1 MKRDELEKAILAR
14 YDRIATG
21 PAALADKDSGLGCAR
36 LTELVQVFPQET
48 VLDVGS
54 GPGLEAIELARRADP
69 ALVYGLDAL
78 PSMVRLAED
87 NARKAGVSNVRFLV
101 GKMDDI
107 PLESESVDVV
117 VSNCVI
123 NLSQD
128 KERVMREIWRVLRPG
143 GRLCMADTAWL
154 SSPPA
159 WVREAPEAWACCVGG
174 ALEATEYPPLLE
186 RAGFVDVE
194 LNVLGAF
201 DTSGKACC
209 GSTCNSG
216 GALRLGSALVGGR
229 KPGGPPPHVEITEA
243 SPQDLDLMLR
253 ILRAAFL
260 PTEGVRDHLPSFL
273 LARSPDGKVVG
284 VAGLERYRGS
294 ALLRS
299 LVVLPAWRRRG
310 LGRRLVDAQLAS
322 LSPGTPVYLLTQTA
336 EEYFASLGFERV
348 AREDVPAEV
357 KESYEFRG
365 ACPDSAIV
373 LRLATPS
380 NA

>member
-14 YDRIATG
+14 YDRLAAG
-21 PAALADKDSGLGCAR
+21 PAALADKDGGLGCAR
-36 LTELVQVFPQET
+36 LAELVQVFPQET

-69 ALVYGLDAL
+69 AVVHGVDAL

-87 NARKAGVSNVRFLV
+87 NAMKAGVSNVRFLA
-101 GKMDDI
+101 GKMEDI

-128 KERVMREIWRVLRPG
+128 KERVIREIWRVLRPG
-143 GRLCMADTAWL
+143 GRVCIADTAWL
-154 SSPPA
+154 STPPA

-174 ALEATEYPPLLE
+174 ALEATEYTPLLE

-194 LNVLGAF
+194 VNVLGTF
-201 DTSGKACC
+201 DTKGKTCC
-209 GSTCNSG
+209 GSTCVPSG
-216 GALRLGSALVGGR
+216 APSVGSALVRGR
-229 KPGGPPPHVEITEA
+229 KPGGPPSCAVITEA
-243 SPQDLDLMLR
+243 SPEDLDLVLR
-253 ILRAAFL
+253 ILRAALL

-284 VAGLERYRGS
+284 VAGLERYRSS

-299 LVVLPAWRRRG
+299 LVVLPAWRCRG
-310 LGRRLVDAQLAS
+310 VGRRLVDAQLRR
-322 LSPGTPVYLLTQTA
+322 LSPGTPVYLLTETA
-336 EEYFASLGFERV
+336 EGYFASLGFKRV
-348 AREDVPAEV
+348 AREDVPADV

-365 ACPDSAIV
+365 ACSDAAV
-373 LRLATPS
+373 VMRLALPW
-380 NA
+380 NV